1 MLEQNQEDNN
11 SSIINN
17 QIELVNS
24 PFSPE
29 EKLYLDIFNSTN
41 QIYEELKQDC
51 IKQYNYLYS
60 RNPSSRTTETYYPKV

>member
-41 QIYEELKQDC
+41 QIYKELKQDY